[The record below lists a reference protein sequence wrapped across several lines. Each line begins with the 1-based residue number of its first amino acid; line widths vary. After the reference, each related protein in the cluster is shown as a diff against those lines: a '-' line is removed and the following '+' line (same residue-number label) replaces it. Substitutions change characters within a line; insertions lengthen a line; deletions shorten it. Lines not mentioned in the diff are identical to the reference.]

1 MCTRRTTRGWS
12 VSEITYVASPRP
24 TFDQATAI
32 RFEDTA
38 RHVWGDD
45 ESGEVLDWIYVS
57 SAKIHQLVFGL
68 APGRSFAHSDEYR
81 TIFAADEVL
90 YVLSGEL
97 VLANP
102 ETGEVHRAREG
113 EAVFFR
119 RDTWHHAIAHGD
131 RELRVLELFAPPPST
146 GSSGSYARAQD
157 NLLGVRYADDSVLGR
172 WPMERS
178 AIRAEST
185 MQVLRDQHLRLE
197 GDRDRVLVGLLASTE
212 HLTAGT
218 IELRGGQ
225 RSGIQVHGGDESGY
239 VLEGTVGIRIGADEG
254 RTWIE
259 VRPGDG
265 YYIPEGVPH
274 RYYNTGS
281 SAARLLFGVAPS
293 YLPS

>member
-1 MCTRRTTRGWS
+1 

-24 TFDQATAI
+24 TFDHATAI

-57 SAKIHQLVFGL
+57 SGKIHQLVFGL

-97 VLANP
+97 VMANP

-146 GSSGSYARAQD
+146 GSSGSYARAQE
-157 NLLGVRYADDSVLGR
+157 NLLGVTYADDDALGR
-172 WPMERS
+172 WPMEREAIS
-178 AIRAEST
+178 ADRT
-185 MQVLRDQHLRLE
+185 MKILRHDDQLWR
-197 GDRDRVLVGLLASTE
+197 LASTE

-259 VRPGDG
+259 VTPGDG

-281 SAARLLFGVAPS
+281 SRARLLFGVAPS

>member
-1 MCTRRTTRGWS
+1 
-12 VSEITYVASPRP
+12 VSEIDTRYVASPRP
-24 TFDQATAI
+24 TFDRATAI
-32 RFEDTA
+32 RHEDAA
-38 RHVWGDD
+38 RHVWGDED
-45 ESGEVLDWIYVS
+45 SGEVLDWIYVS
-57 SAKIHQLVFGL
+57 SGKIHQLVFGL

-97 VLANP
+97 LMANP
-102 ETGEVHRAREG
+102 QTGEVHRAREG

-119 RDTWHHAIAHGD
+119 RDTWHHAVAHGD

-157 NLLGVRYADDSVLGR
+157 NLLGVTYADDEALGR

-178 AIRAEST
+178 AIHAGQT
-185 MQVLRDQHLRLE
+185 MRVLRPEDQLWRLE
-197 GDRDRVLVGLLASTE
+197 GESDRVLVGLLASTE

-218 IELRGGQ
+218 IELRAAQ

-254 RTWIE
+254 RTWLE
-259 VRPGDG
+259 VGPGDG

-274 RYYNTGS
+274 RYYNAGS
-281 SAARLLFGVAPS
+281 GAARLLFGVAPS

>member
-1 MCTRRTTRGWS
+1 
-12 VSEITYVASPRP
+12 VSEIETRYVASPRP
-24 TFDQATAI
+24 TFDRATAI
-32 RFEDTA
+32 RVEDTA

-45 ESGEVLDWIYVS
+45 DSGEVLDWIYVS
-57 SAKIHQLVFGL
+57 SDKIHQLVFGL

-97 VLANP
+97 LMANP

-157 NLLGVRYADDSVLGR
+157 NLLGVTYADDDALGR
-172 WPMERS
+172 WPMERA
-178 AIRAEST
+178 AIRGGRT
-185 MQVLRDQHLRLE
+185 MEVLRHDDQLWRLE
-197 GDRDRVLVGLLASTE
+197 GESDRVLVGILASTE

-254 RTWIE
+254 RSWIE

-274 RYYNTGS
+274 RYYNAGS
-281 SAARLLFGVAPS
+281 TAARLIFGVAPS
-293 YLPS
+293 YLPR

>member
-1 MCTRRTTRGWS
+1 

-32 RFEDTA
+32 RYEDTA
-38 RHVWGDD
+38 RHVWGD
-45 ESGEVLDWIYVS
+45 ESSGEVLDWIYVS
-57 SAKIHQLVFGL
+57 SSKIHQLVFGL

-97 VLANP
+97 VMANP

-157 NLLGVRYADDSVLGR
+157 NLLGVTYADDGVLGR
-172 WPMERS
+172 WPMER
-178 AIRAEST
+178 AEIRGGCT
-185 MQVLRDQHLRLE
+185 MEVLRDQHWRLE
-197 GDRDRVLVGLLASTE
+197 GDRDRVLVGILASTE

-218 IELRGGQ
+218 IELRAGQ
-225 RSGIQVHGGDESGY
+225 RSGVQVHGGDESGY

-254 RTWIE
+254 RTWLE
-259 VRPGDG
+259 VKPGDG

-274 RYYNTGS
+274 RYYNAGS
-281 SAARLLFGVAPS
+281 GAARLLFGVAPS

>member
-1 MCTRRTTRGWS
+1 
-12 VSEITYVASPRP
+12 VSDITYVASPRP
-24 TFDQATAI
+24 TFDHATAI
-32 RFEDTA
+32 RTEDCA
-38 RHVWGDD
+38 RHVWGD
-45 ESGEVLDWIYVS
+45 EASGEVLDWIYVS
-57 SAKIHQLVFGL
+57 SGKIHQLVFGL
-68 APGRSFAHSDEYR
+68 TPGRSFAHSDEYR

-97 VLANP
+97 VMANP

-157 NLLGVRYADDSVLGR
+157 NLRGVTYADDGALGR
-172 WPMERS
+172 WPMDRE
-178 AIRAEST
+178 AIRADHT
-185 MQVLRDQHLRLE
+185 MRVLRYDDQLWRLE
-197 GDRDRVLVGLLASTE
+197 GESQRVLVGILASTE

-239 VLEGTVGIRIGADEG
+239 VMEGTIGRATAPG
-254 RTWIE
+254 RSPAHRR
-259 VRPGDG
+259 RPTRARGSG
-265 YYIPEGVPH
+265 S
-274 RYYNTGS
+274 TGRRRAGQRS
-281 SAARLLFGVAPS
+281 PRPCRS
-293 YLPS
+293 

>member
-1 MCTRRTTRGWS
+1 MS
-12 VSEITYVASPRP
+12 DITYVASPRP
-24 TFDQATAI
+24 TFDHATAI
-32 RFEDTA
+32 RTEDCA
-38 RHVWGDD
+38 RHVWGD
-45 ESGEVLDWIYVS
+45 EASGEVLDWIYVS
-57 SAKIHQLVFGL
+57 SGKIHQLVFGL

-97 VLANP
+97 VMANP

-157 NLLGVRYADDSVLGR
+157 NLRGVSYADDSALGR
-172 WPMERS
+172 WPMDRE
-178 AIRAEST
+178 AIRADHT
-185 MQVLRDQHLRLE
+185 MRVLRYDDQLWRLE
-197 GDRDRVLVGLLASTE
+197 GESQRVLVGILASTE

-239 VLEGTVGIRIGADEG
+239 VLEGTIGIRIGADEG

-259 VRPGDG
+259 VGPGDG

>member
-1 MCTRRTTRGWS
+1 MS
-12 VSEITYVASPRP
+12 NYKSSPRP
-24 TFDQATAI
+24 TFDGPTPIPYASVT
-32 RFEDTA
+32 
-38 RHVWGDD
+38 RHLWGDAD
-45 ESGEVLDWIYVS
+45 SGEVADWIYVS
-57 SAKIHQLVFGL
+57 SGKIHQLVFGL

-81 TIFAADEVL
+81 TIFAADELL

-97 VLANP
+97 LMANP
-102 ETGEVHRAREG
+102 QTGEVHRAREG

-119 RDTWHHAIAHGD
+119 RDTWHHAVAHGD

-157 NLLGVRYADDSVLGR
+157 NLLGSRYADDSTLER

-178 AIRAEST
+178 AIRADCT
-185 MQVLRDQHLRLE
+185 MEVLRYDDQLWRLE
-197 GDRDRVLVGLLASTE
+197 GDSDRVLVGLFASTE

-218 IELRGGQ
+218 MELRAGQ

-254 RTWIE
+254 RTWLE
-259 VRPGDG
+259 VKPGDG

-274 RYYNTGS
+274 RYYNAGS